1 MAPQTADDVISRGE
15 YLAQGFDPTRL
26 TIPLLQ
32 GVLNYHGVPVRA
44 GNKAALVRA
53 FEEHIAPRV
62 VQLGRERLARQGS
75 QASDEGIMDGVTGR
89 QVNRP
94 AQRKSN
100 AAPANTSKRGRASQ
114 YRDEV
119 VPLKDDDDDD
129 EIVEDSEPEGSMPRA
144 SVKQGRPKSK
154 GRRLS
159 DITGR
164 ELEEDRSGAW
174 STDYNPFQSG
184 GESSSPAR
192 PPPVEKK
199 RLSAVPAKRAG
210 RRSVQPR
217 SSSPAQEEAPPPP
230 RRQSARPQRV
240 AAPVVRSPPKPRS
253 PSPEEEEEE
262 EEEEAAQEEN
272 AYEELE
278 AADEV
283 DLSYNNALEQE
294 GHYTQVARRL
304 AGQAVVPHRQQQF
317 KMFSTPTAVLLLLL
331 LAFLGGLLES
341 YKLQSSAI
349 GFCDAG
355 TSTNGVLQARAA
367 ARDAAIECSRRT
379 ADQIQSGVTE
389 VDDCK
394 PLPLVPAPRPTRCTP
409 CPAHGH
415 CAGHTVTCESGFQLQ
430 RHALD
435 HVPLLSS
442 ALDGLPGFGPVALPP
457 YCAVDQTR
465 RNIIGKLA
473 KSIENQLAQLR
484 GERLCEG
491 APIDI
496 EYGGEAVQWGIPL
509 EELRSN
515 FAARAPTNKST
526 AQVADLFNQAISEL
540 LKHDLIVSGDDSA
553 GVKYVSAKESRLGLA
568 CAVRVRARQT
578 WREWRG
584 AVFATLFSLAG
595 LVYGRRHLAIRA
607 REKKRVAGL
616 VQTAL
621 DALRTQEFEHH
632 ADPASTRQPY
642 LSPLQLRDW
651 VLQDEHSV
659 SARKRLWHDVEKIVE
674 SNANVRANVEE
685 VEGGEETRVW
695 RWVGSSNAPR
705 RVKMEP
711 SKQRIV
717 A

>member
-1 MAPQTADDVISRGE
+1 MAPQTAADVISRGE
-15 YLAQGFDPTRL
+15 YLTPGFDPTRL

-32 GVLNYHGVPVRA
+32 GVLNYHEVPVRA
-44 GNKAALVRA
+44 TNKAALVRA
-53 FEEHIAPRV
+53 FEEHIAPRA

-94 AQRKSN
+94 AQRKST
-100 AAPANTSKRGRASQ
+100 ANTSKRGRASQ

-119 VPLKDDDDDD
+119 VPLKQDDDD

-164 ELEEDRSGAW
+164 DLEDDGSGAW

-192 PPPVEKK
+192 PPAAEKK
-199 RLSAVPAKRAG
+199 RLSVAPAQRAS
-210 RRSVQPR
+210 RRSVQP

-230 RRQSARPQRV
+230 RRQSTRAQRV
-240 AAPVVRSPPKPRS
+240 SALPVRSPPKPRS

-262 EEEEAAQEEN
+262 EEEEGHEN

-283 DLSYNNALEQE
+283 DLSYNNALEHE
-294 GHYTQVARRL
+294 GQNTQVARRL
-304 AGQAVVPHRQQQF
+304 AGQAVVPHRQQDYRLF
-317 KMFSTPTAVLLLLL
+317 TTPVALLLLGL
-331 LAFLGGLLES
+331 LAFLGGVLES
-341 YKLQSSAI
+341 YKLQSSTI

-355 TSTNGVLQARAA
+355 TATNDVLQARAA

-379 ADQIQSGVTE
+379 TEQIQSGEAE

-394 PLPLVPAPRPTRCTP
+394 PLGLVPLPRPTRCAP
-409 CPAHGH
+409 CPEHAR

-457 YCAVDQTR
+457 YCTIDQTR
-465 RNIIGKLA
+465 KNIIGRLA
-473 KSIENQLAQLR
+473 KSIENELAQLR

-491 APIDI
+491 APVDT
-496 EYGGEAVQWGIPL
+496 EDGEAKQWGIPL
-509 EELRSN
+509 EQLRST
-515 FAARAPTNKST
+515 FAGRAPPNKSPS
-526 AQVADLFNQAISEL
+526 QVAELFNQAISEL
-540 LKHDLIVSGDDSA
+540 LKHHLIVSGDDSA
-553 GVKYVSAKESRLGLA
+553 GVKYVSAKEPRLGLA

-578 WREWRG
+578 WHEWRG
-584 AVFATLFSLAG
+584 AVFATLFSFVG